1 VSDGHSLPEASPQ
14 LYTIDQSTM
23 IPPMAKAAPTQS
35 PKRSERPKPQAF
47 FRKNSPALPLRAV
60 HFSDRLAFGP
70 VRSEFFVQSLHSRL
84 TSRRSNRHFSP

>member
-14 LYTIDQSTM
+14 LYVIDRSTM

-35 PKRSERPKPQAF
+35 PKRSERLEPHAF
-47 FRKNSPALPLRAV
+47 LHKNSPTLPPRAV

-70 VRSEFFVQSLHSRL
+70 VRSEFFCN
-84 TSRRSNRHFSP
+84 RSILGLRPEL